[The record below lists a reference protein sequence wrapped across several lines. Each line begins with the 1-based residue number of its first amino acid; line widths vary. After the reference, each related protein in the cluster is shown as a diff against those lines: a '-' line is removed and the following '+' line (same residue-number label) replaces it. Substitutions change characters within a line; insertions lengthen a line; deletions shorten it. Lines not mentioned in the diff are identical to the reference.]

1 MPWFKVDDT
10 LALHPKT
17 VAAGNAALGLWTRAG
32 AWSMQTLTDGFV
44 PTAVAR
50 QLGSRR
56 EAQRLV
62 DVGLWDLKDDGYVF
76 HEWEQRQ
83 PSRLQLNAERESAR
97 IRQQRGREAARRRR
111 EEDPPSDPFVTGE
124 VTP

>member
-17 VAAGNAALGLWTRAG
+17 V
-32 AWSMQTLTDGFV
+32 
-44 PTAVAR
+44 AVAR

-62 DVGLWDLKDDGYVF
+62 DVGLWGVKDDGYVF

-83 PSRLQLNAERESAR
+83 PSRVQLDAERESAR

-111 EEDPPSDPFVTGE
+111 EEESPPDPFVTGE